1 MAKAWS
7 RRAVISGMAS
17 GFAASAAQA
26 ATAPAAAPPP
36 APPPTPGIRVLD
48 PSFEA
53 LMDPNAQ
60 FEIIMEGI
68 RLSEGPVW
76 IGGRDG
82 YLLVSDP
89 PGNVIRRWSAK
100 EGQSEWLRPSGYGG
114 TPSHMFREPGSN
126 GLIAA
131 RGGLVMCDLGN
142 RGIARVD
149 LRTKAKTMLCREFE
163 GRRFNSPNDLVLARD
178 GSIYFTDPPYGLT
191 GAAASPWREMDYSG
205 LFRLA
210 PDNTVT
216 LVDRTVFLPNGIGL
230 SPDGRTLYCTSQGI
244 GWPAFDLDAR
254 GRASNKR
261 LFIDTAATGIAGGD
275 GFKIDADGNMWTSSR
290 DGFSVFNPQ
299 GKRIGIVV
307 PPGGRGANCAFG
319 ADGYLYICA
328 GARVVR
334 IPCKARRISL

>member
-1 MAKAWS
+1 MTKAWS
-7 RRAVISGMAS
+7 RRAVISGMAGGVLAS
-17 GFAASAAQA
+17 TARAAD
-26 ATAPAAAPPP
+26 APPP
-36 APPPTPGIRVLD
+36 SPGVRVLD

-53 LMDPNAQ
+53 LIDQNAQ
-60 FEIIMEGI
+60 FETIMEGI

-76 IGGRDG
+76 IGGTDG

-89 PGNVIRRWSAK
+89 PGNVIRRWSVK
-100 EGQSEWLRPSGYGG
+100 DGQTEWLRPSGYGG
-114 TPSHMFREPGSN
+114 EPSVMFRESGSN

-149 LRTKAKTMLCREFE
+149 LLTKAKTMLCREFE

-191 GAAASPWREMDYSG
+191 GAADSPWRQMDYSG

-210 PDNTVT
+210 PDDTVT
-216 LVDRTVFLPNGIGL
+216 LVDRTVFMPNGIGL

-254 GRASNKR
+254 GRASSKR

-319 ADGYLYICA
+319 ADRYLYICA
-328 GARVVR
+328 GPRVVR
-334 IPCKARRISL
+334 IPCKARRIAL